1 MNDALYMLPGRV
13 LLLQRSSMFAV
24 ACAPAGTRA
33 RPKIPDLVPPP
44 LQSHTKLDGAS
55 SQAVSVRRA
64 NALFAHQKRELQW

>member
-1 MNDALYMLPGRV
+1 MTLHAAWARLYYFSVFHRRMRPDGHSGAV
-13 LLLQRSSMFAV
+13 L
-24 ACAPAGTRA
+24 
-33 RPKIPDLVPPP
+33 RPKIPGLVPPP